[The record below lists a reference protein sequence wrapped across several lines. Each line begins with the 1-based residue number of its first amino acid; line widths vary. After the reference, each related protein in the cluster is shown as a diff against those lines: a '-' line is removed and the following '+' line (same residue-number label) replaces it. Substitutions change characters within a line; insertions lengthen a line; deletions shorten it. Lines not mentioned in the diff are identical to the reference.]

1 MVTPTEQTTQQTWT
15 VLVGKKKL
23 ETTAV
28 AARMSASFLD
38 AVSERSAFSPTTAA
52 AAACEAAAAGLAA
65 GDPEQALA
73 AAEYGLLHHAE
84 SSLLWT
90 HRAHALN
97 ELQLHADVL
106 ASVPCM
112 QAVDAEWQLHGGHA
126 QAALQSLF
134 ANLPTFMA
142 QTASSSHEEQLSA
155 WSELNEVDPTSLHAR
170 SAIYC
175 EWLQEVRRRLD
186 AAAESGG
193 STAVDG
199 GADDPY
205 EMARHAVA
213 CLRECVSDA
222 RAFREAEACEPA
234 ATDAES
240 VLRAGGEQLHRFLQR
255 RRPNVP
261 LAAYGE
267 GGVDRAEAVIELNI
281 GLGIELLARD
291 ARSAEPKRAAAEACV
306 HYARSASLDGSSSD
320 VFTLWGAAAERD
332 ASLGSDAAR
341 REAAADVWRRGVAAG
356 IWDVAEQRPVSLI
369 RGLAASAWHDP
380 QSFAAC
386 RALEENFALI
396 RAEALALLQID
407 AEQRNVFSSHLSQ
420 ALVSGDW
427 SDVGLY
433 YNGMRNEVNAKRA
446 PQTSALL
453 SSDVGGLRRDCSSCP
468 LGSAYFSLLRP
479 HTRLAAHCGP
489 TNARLRAHLGLVVPD
504 GDCEMVVG
512 GEVRRWVEGKVLLFD
527 DSFEHAVHNET
538 DEPRLILLVDLWHPQ
553 LQTDEERARVLPHD
567 ELRARYDG
575 VVQHSIYEAT
585 TLRGH

>member
-1 MVTPTEQTTQQTWT
+1 
-15 VLVGKKKL
+15 
-23 ETTAV
+23 
-28 AARMSASFLD
+28 MSASFLH
-38 AVSERSAFSPTTAA
+38 AVAERSAFSPTRAA
-52 AAACEAAAAGLAA
+52 AAAAAAAAAGLAA

-73 AAEYGLLHHAE
+73 AAEYGLLLDPH

-106 ASVPCM
+106 ASVPFM
-112 QAVDAEWQLHGGHA
+112 QAVGAQWQLHGGHA

-142 QTASSSHEEQLSA
+142 QTASGSHEEQLTA
-155 WSELNEVDPTSLHAR
+155 WSELNEADPTSLQAR
-170 SAIYC
+170 SAIYR
-175 EWLQEVRRRLD
+175 EWLQEVMRRL
-186 AAAESGG
+186 ESGG
-193 STAVDG
+193 SAAVDDG
-199 GADDPY
+199 EDDPY
-205 EMARHAVA
+205 EMARHALA

-222 RAFREAEACEPA
+222 RAFREAEACEPEA
-234 ATDAES
+234 VDAENL
-240 VLRAGGEQLHRFLQR
+240 LRAGGEQLHRFLQR
-255 RRPNVP
+255 RRPNVS

-267 GGVDRAEAVIELNI
+267 GGVDRAEAAIELNI
-281 GLGIELLARD
+281 GLGIELVARD
-291 ARSAEPKRAAAEACV
+291 ARSGEPRQAAAEACV
-306 HYARSASLDGSSSD
+306 HYERSASLDSSSSD
-320 VFTLWGAAAERD
+320 VFTFWGAAAERD

-341 REAAADVWRRGVAAG
+341 REAAANVWRRGVAAG
-356 IWDVAEQRPVSLI
+356 IWDVAEQRPVNLI
-369 RGLAASAWHDP
+369 RGLTALAWHDP
-380 QSFAAC
+380 QCFAAC
-386 RALEENFALI
+386 RALEDNFALI
-396 RAEALALLQID
+396 RAEALALLKID
-407 AEQRNVFSSHLSQ
+407 AEQQCGVFSSHLSQ
-420 ALVSGDW
+420 ALVAGDW

-453 SSDVGGLRRDCSSCP
+453 SSDVGGLRRDCTSCP

-504 GDCEMVVG
+504 GDCEIVVG

-553 LQTDEERARVLPHD
+553 LQADEERARVLPHD
-567 ELRARYDG
+567 ELRRRYDG
-575 VVQHSIYEAT
+575 VVQHNTYEAT